1 MDEYIL
7 NLISYTMGIFI
18 IIILLKKCKDRYRRR
33 PITQPTPSNIIQ
45 ISIESYEKEIKD
57 TLESYGIF
65 IIPFDQECPICLE
78 DIKANT
84 PIYNLDCK
92 HYFHKDCLQSAIKEN
107 LLCPLCRAQIRKK

>member
-7 NLISYTMGIFI
+7 NLISYTMGVFI

-33 PITQPTPSNIIQ
+33 LIIPPSNIIQ

-57 TLESYGIF
+57 TLESYGIY
-65 IIPFDQECPICLE
+65 IIPFDQECSICLE
-78 DIKANT
+78 NINANT

-92 HYFHKDCLQSAIKEN
+92 HYFHKNCLQLAIKEN